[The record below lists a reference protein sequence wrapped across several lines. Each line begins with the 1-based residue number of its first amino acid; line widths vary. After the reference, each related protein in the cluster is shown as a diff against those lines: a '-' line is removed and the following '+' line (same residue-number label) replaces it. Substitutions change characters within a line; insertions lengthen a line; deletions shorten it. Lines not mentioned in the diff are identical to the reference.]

1 MTRIKQIKLKSRSN
15 QFAKTYRN
23 QGTEKTVHEKIWKFR
38 NFRKIGGGEIFSQ
51 NDEEHSTDD

>member
-1 MTRIKQIKLKSRSN
+1 LQKHIGIKEQKK
-15 QFAKTYRN
+15 QYTKKF
-23 QGTEKTVHEKIWKFR
+23 EKFR